1 MDWLQIISIIF
12 GVLGGSG
19 ALVTY
24 LLYSKQLKRF
34 KNAEAFEKEVQAL
47 KAAMS
52 VLEQQITFQAG
63 QITSLQQSYAARDT
77 EAKQLERSLH
87 ICEVK
92 NSKNKSVI
100 SQAYECTFCPDTSK
114 CPVILQRV
122 RNEQEYLKALEQRN
136 VHNDD
141 TKNGS

>member
-1 MDWLQIISIIF
+1 MDWLQIISIVF

-52 VLEQQITFQAG
+52 VGAADNVPGRPDHELAAVLRGPRHGGEAVGAVAAHLRG
-63 QITSLQQSYAARDT
+63 Q
-77 EAKQLERSLH
+77 E
-87 ICEVK
+87 
-92 NSKNKSVI
+92 
-100 SQAYECTFCPDTSK
+100 
-114 CPVILQRV
+114 
-122 RNEQEYLKALEQRN
+122 LKE
-136 VHNDD
+136 
-141 TKNGS
+141 

>member
-1 MDWLQIISIIF
+1 MDWLQIISIVF

-92 NSKNKSVI
+92 NS
-100 SQAYECTFCPDTSK
+100 
-114 CPVILQRV
+114 
-122 RNEQEYLKALEQRN
+122 
-136 VHNDD
+136 
-141 TKNGS
+141 